1 MEIWLTNRAR
11 HLQKR
16 MAEYEL
22 NQEAPKKYRIDWQ
35 AIEAWIMGSKDELWA
50 DDLSPTAA
58 GVYNK
63 DEVIGKD

>member
-1 MEIWLTNRAR
+1 
-11 HLQKR
+11 
-16 MAEYEL
+16 
-22 NQEAPKKYRIDWQ
+22 
-35 AIEAWIMGSKDELWA
+35 MGSKDELWA